1 MSTPAYVKTAI
12 GGIALASGLGIYVG
26 MTYMLTSHGHRFDIG
41 WYLTSITP
49 FMWACIG
56 IALAISLS
64 VVGAAAGKIFYASF
78 FTNFINDLIKY
89 FFSFFLKKRYIL
101 DRFEYSWRWCE
112 STTYSYQ
119 KLGLDYLLRSR
130 GHLWYHY
137 GNCAL
142 EQRRS

>member
-12 GGIALASGLGIYVG
+12 GGIALASALGIYVG

-64 VVGAAAGKIFYASF
+64 VVGAAAGKILHLFFY
-78 FTNFINDLIKY
+78 
-89 FFSFFLKKRYIL
+89 FSFIHFTKLNISLK
-101 DRFEYSWRWCE
+101 
-112 STTYSYQ
+112 
-119 KLGLDYLLRSR
+119 
-130 GHLWYHY
+130 
-137 GNCAL
+137 
-142 EQRRS
+142 